1 MKFVKKHDAFQKTHP
16 KCFITDFITSYTI
29 TFFIISYRVGIPA
42 SMLGYMGRSFMAAI
56 EPTLTESNAWNPETE
71 EAWQKLLKW
80 ITYGMQRGYDS
91 GTTGQNKDQQ
101 KPLEEENQISTKIPP
116 PISLAEV
123 AENLQAIDVDGGDDD
138 PNSTTSIEDENT

>member
-1 MKFVKKHDAFQKTHP
+1 MMLFKRPTQNVLLQILLP
-16 KCFITDFITSYTI
+16 

-42 SMLGYMGRSFMAAI
+42 FMLGYMGRSFMAAI

-91 GTTGQNKDQQ
+91 GSTGQNKDKDQQ

-123 AENLQAIDVDGGDDD
+123 AENLQAIDVDGGDD

>member
-1 MKFVKKHDAFQKTHP
+1 MFYYRFYYLPH
-16 KCFITDFITSYTI
+16 
-29 TFFIISYRVGIPA
+29 FFISYRVGIPA

-56 EPTLTESNAWNPETE
+56 EPTLTESIAWNPETE

-101 KPLEEENQISTKIPP
+101 KPLEEENQISTKIPL

-123 AENLQAIDVDGGDDD
+123 AENLQTIDVDGNDD
-138 PNSTTSIEDENT
+138 PNSTTSIGDENT

>member
-1 MKFVKKHDAFQKTHP
+1 MMLFKRPTTQNVLLQILLPSH
-16 KCFITDFITSYTI
+16 
-29 TFFIISYRVGIPA
+29 FFISYRVGIPA
-42 SMLGYMGRSFMAAI
+42 FMLGYMGRSFMAAI

-91 GTTGQNKDQQ
+91 GSTGQNKDKDQQ

-123 AENLQAIDVDGGDDD
+123 AENFQAIDVDGGDD

>member
-1 MKFVKKHDAFQKTHP
+1 MFYYRFYYPP
-16 KCFITDFITSYTI
+16 KLSH
-29 TFFIISYRVGIPA
+29 FFISYRVGIPA

-91 GTTGQNKDQQ
+91 GSTGQNKDKDQQ
-101 KPLEEENQISTKIPP
+101 KPLEEENQISTKIPL

-123 AENLQAIDVDGGDDD
+123 AENLQAIDVDGGDD
-138 PNSTTSIEDENT
+138 PNSTTSIQDENT